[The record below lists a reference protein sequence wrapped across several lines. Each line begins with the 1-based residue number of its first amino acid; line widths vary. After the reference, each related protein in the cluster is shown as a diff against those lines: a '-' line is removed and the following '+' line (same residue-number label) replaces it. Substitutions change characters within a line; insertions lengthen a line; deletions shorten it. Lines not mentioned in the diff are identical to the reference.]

1 METTEDDW
9 YIEPQIGG
17 TFLHVVNV
25 QDGAIERGQEFGLAG
40 PAFFALVPP
49 SVANAGLVGL
59 LDADV
64 TPTAGEEAHGL
75 QNFVN

>member
-1 METTEDDW
+1 METTEYDR

-17 TFLHVVNV
+17 MFINVVNV
-25 QDGAIERGQEFGLAG
+25 QDGAIERGQEFGLAR
-40 PAFFALVPP
+40 PAFFALEPP
-49 SVANAGLVGL
+49 IMANAGLIGL

-75 QNFVN
+75 